1 MMRLLHPPP
10 TGASTTGQIT
20 TAEITI
26 EDAYAAPLGTHADRP
41 WLSLSMVASLD
52 GSTVVAGRSG
62 GLANRND
69 AAILG
74 RLRSLADVIIVGSG
88 TVRAES
94 YGPPR
99 KRGQRIGVVTGSGRF
114 DPTTE
119 LFTSGSGFVITT
131 ESTRLDGA
139 AGSIEVIRAGRDG
152 VDLHA
157 ALLGLHAIVP
167 NAVTVQ
173 AEGGSTL
180 NGSLLAADLV
190 DEINVTTAPF
200 AVGGHGPR
208 LATGDDVEHRYEL
221 SQLALDDDGYTFAR
235 WRRKVGG

>member
-1 MMRLLHPPP
+1 MHLLHPPP
-10 TGASTTGQIT
+10 TGDLMTGQVTTG
-20 TAEITI
+20 EITV
-26 EDAYAAPLGTHADRP
+26 EDAYAAPLGSHADRP

-69 AAILG
+69 AAILS

-88 TVRAES
+88 TVRAEG

-99 KRGQRIGVVTGSGRF
+99 KRGQRIGVVTGSGRI

-131 ESTRLDGA
+131 ESTRLDEA
-139 AGSIEVIRAGRDG
+139 ARAIEVVRAGRDG
-152 VDLHA
+152 VDLRA
-157 ALLGLHAIVP
+157 ALVGLHAIVP
-167 NAVTVQ
+167 HVVTVQ

-180 NGSLLAADLV
+180 NGSLLGADLV
-190 DEINVTTAPF
+190 DEINVTTAPL

-208 LATGDDVEHRYEL
+208 LATGDDVAHRYEL
-221 SQLALDDDGYTFAR
+221 AQLALDDDGYTFAR
-235 WRRKVGG
+235 WRRSAGG